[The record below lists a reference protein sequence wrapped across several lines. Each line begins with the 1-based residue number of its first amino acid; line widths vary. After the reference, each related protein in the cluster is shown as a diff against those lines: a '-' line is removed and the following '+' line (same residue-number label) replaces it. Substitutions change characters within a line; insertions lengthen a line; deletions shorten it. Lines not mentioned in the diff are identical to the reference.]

1 MVVPLPPEVD
11 AFLDMLVAERAAAVN
26 TLVAYRRDLE
36 DTTAFLAEAGLALPE
51 AGSEDLRRYLDHLY
65 GLQVAPRTVARRL
78 SALRQFYRFMVSE
91 GWRRDDPAGALDSP
105 RQGRA
110 LPKLLDENEITALIN
125 AAVELKGPE
134 GQRLL
139 TVLEVLYATGM
150 RVSELVELPLTALP
164 KDLRCLIVRGKGDKE
179 RMVPLSAPARQAL
192 TDWLPMRSAFLPAG
206 GSNRAARRRRAFDPS
221 APGANSQ
228 GFGDCG
234 GSRPESAKSSRF
246 APQLRHSPARPR
258 RRFTQRSENAG
269 PRRYRDHSDL
279 HPRHHRTLE
288 THGDRTPPPGRTP
301 SATGRESESNDLT
314 GGDRLPESPVRAAAR

>member
-206 GSNRAARRRRAFDPS
+206 GSNRAARFLFPSPTAAEGHLTRQRLGQILKDLAIVAGVDPNRLS
-221 APGANSQ
+221 PHV
-228 GFGDCG
+228 
-234 GSRPESAKSSRF
+234 
-246 APQLRHSPARPR
+246 LRHSFATHLLDHGADLRSVQKMLGHADIGTTQIYTHVTTERLKRTVIEHHPLGGRPR
-258 RRFTQRSENAG
+258 PQDGKAKVT
-269 PRRYRDHSDL
+269 
-279 HPRHHRTLE
+279 T
-288 THGDRTPPPGRTP
+288 
-301 SATGRESESNDLT
+301 
-314 GGDRLPESPVRAAAR
+314 